1 MAKAPKNLN
10 WGAFNPGNLKGD
22 YLGQLRDDVYGGYKQ
37 TSSTERVRTGKD
49 SYGNKT
55 TNSLNTDYYRQH
67 GGWSSVADH
76 IGIKSINSNNDIR
89 AMYDYVSGYKPPA
102 PAAPTPTAAPVPK
115 APSISFNQEVAQIN
129 SQYQAENKRLTDL
142 ISSQTRAYNDQ
153 AAAFDKRFG
162 EQQSAFDKSLGDQ
175 QDRFDSSINNLNNR
189 VANASNAYDP
199 TKNMGSSNNINPALS
214 IQEKNKSLSSG
225 TQRYNRNSG
234 LNIKNVNL

>member
-1 MAKAPKNLN
+1 MDGILRGNGN
-10 WGAFNPGNLKGD
+10 VDGMRWGAFNPNNLNGKYLDSLRNDIYSGFRQKTVSVRGD
-22 YLGQLRDDVYGGYKQ
+22 RTKWGYGPSQSKQ
-37 TSSTERVRTGKD
+37 VFD
-49 SYGNKT
+49 AN
-55 TNSLNTDYYRQH
+55 YYRDH
-67 GGWSSVADH
+67 PGWGA
-76 IGIKSINSNNDIR
+76 IGDKIGLNNINSQNDVR
-89 AMYDYVSGYKPPA
+89 QLFDYVNGYKPPA
-102 PAAPTPTAAPVPK
+102 KAAPTPTASAPAA

-142 ISSQTRAYNDQ
+142 ISSQNKAYNDQ
-153 AAAFDKRFG
+153 AAAFDRRFS
-162 EQQSAFDKSLGDQ
+162 QQQAS
-175 QDRFDSSINNLNNR
+175 FDSSINNLNNR